1 MSEEIK
7 KTDGEIDKEVLDEI
21 YKAKVDLCISDE
33 KQMRRTELNCYAELL
48 SQLKE
53 LSANTE
59 KVYQTLNMIGAD
71 KLTEYFK
78 ELTKNYKEEEARAKV
93 RKKVSKSHLRK
104 SKSV

>member
-78 ELTKNYKEEEARAKV
+78 E
-93 RKKVSKSHLRK
+93 KSNQK
-104 SKSV
+104 IYIT